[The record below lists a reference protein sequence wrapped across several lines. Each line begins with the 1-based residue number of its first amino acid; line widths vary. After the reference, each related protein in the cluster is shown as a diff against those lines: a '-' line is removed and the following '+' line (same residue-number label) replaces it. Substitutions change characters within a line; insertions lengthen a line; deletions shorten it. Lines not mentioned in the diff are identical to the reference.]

1 MSAEGE
7 EPPIRCVIYV
17 RVVCCGGGGRG
28 LLGPMWGCGGGGA
41 LHYFFV
47 DPHTLTFTIICYIII
62 ITYATDFTSK

>member
-17 RVVCCGGGGRG
+17 RAVCCGGGGRG
-28 LLGPMWGCGGGGA
+28 LLGPMWRCGGGGA

-47 DPHTLTFTIICYIII
+47 DPHTLTFAIII
-62 ITYATDFTSK
+62 IKQ